1 MTTIPLLLLDFYKCT
16 HAEQLSADMAYLVS
30 YYTARMSRIKGQDY
44 VINFGLQYF
53 CKHYLIDT
61 FNKYFFEL
69 SEDEV
74 MQQYESVLDAT
85 MGEGSYNSDKIRA
98 LHQLGYLPLELAE
111 IPEGTKVPIKVPM
124 IQIKN
129 THPDF
134 AWLTNTIESLMS
146 ATLWHIQVSAN
157 VGYEYRQI
165 VNRWY
170 GMTVDEASVNE
181 ELCVNKAIPSARSR
195 ALGDFSYRGQHSNES
210 AAASSS
216 AFCLSFVNTATVPA
230 QMWLSDFYGA
240 KLGDIKGAISTEHSV
255 MCSNYAIDGDERTLV
270 KRLLT
275 EVYPNHS
282 FSMVSDSY
290 DYWNMV
296 TNILPSLYDEI
307 MNHNGTLLVR
317 GDSGD
322 PIDIICGIERNAYKS
337 FKELKQ
343 AITQDS
349 WLFTPGRHF
358 IFRVADKD
366 YTIIITE
373 DRYDAIP
380 YETSP
385 ENKGTVELLWE
396 TFGGTINSKGY
407 KVLDKHIK
415 VIYGDSITQQR
426 AKEIYRRLK
435 KKGFSAENVVLGVGS
450 FSFMCRQD
458 AGGTLQPYTRDT
470 YGIAVK
476 ATYGELKDGTPLQIF
491 KNPVTDTGN
500 FKKSQKGMCYVCMSE
515 TGEIS
520 YMDEFTS
527 ASLPSTGNLLEPV
540 FRDGKMVREFTLE
553 EIRNR
558 LHDGAF

>member
-1 MTTIPLLLLDFYKCT
+1 MKTIPLLLLDFYKVC
-16 HAEQLSADMAYLVS
+16 HSEQYNPDIAYLVS
-30 YYTARMSRIKGQDY
+30 YYTARMSRIKGQDTL
-44 VINFGLQYF
+44 INFGLQYF
-53 CKHYLIDT
+53 CKHYLIET

-69 SEDEV
+69 SEEEV
-74 MQQYESVLDAT
+74 VNQYETVLDAT
-85 MGEGSYNSDKIRA
+85 LGKGSYNSDKVRT

-111 IPEGTKVPIKVPM
+111 IPEGTRVPIKVPM

-146 ATLWHIQVSAN
+146 TTLWHIQVSAN

-165 VNRWY
+165 VNKWY
-170 GMTVDEASVNE
+170 WHTVDIDSPTE
-181 ELCVNKAIPSARSR
+181 ENKVSAQAR
-195 ALGDFSYRGQHSNES
+195 ALGDFSYRGQHSHES
-210 AAASSS
+210 ASASSS

-230 QMWLSDFYGA
+230 QMWLSEYYGA

-255 MCSNYAIDGDERTLV
+255 MCSNYTVDGNERTLV

-275 EVYPNHS
+275 EIYPNHS

-290 DYWNMV
+290 DYWNML
-296 TNILPSLYDEI
+296 TNIVPSLYDEI
-307 MNHNGTLLVR
+307 MAHNGTLLIR

-322 PIDIICGIERNAYKS
+322 PVDIICGIERTTYKS
-337 FKELKQ
+337 FEDLEH
-343 AITQDS
+343 AIAQDS
-349 WLFTPGRHF
+349 WLFTEGRRF
-358 IFRVADKD
+358 LFRVADKD
-366 YTIIITE
+366 YTITITHDGYTFE
-373 DRYDAIP
+373 P
-380 YETSP
+380 YHTSP
-385 ENKGTVELLWE
+385 ESKGTIELLWE
-396 TFGGTINSKGY
+396 TFGGTINNKGY
-407 KVLDKHIK
+407 KVLDKHVK
-415 VIYGDSITQQR
+415 AIYGDSITQER
-426 AKEIYRRLK
+426 AKEIYRRLE

-458 AGGTLQPYTRDT
+458 DRGVLQPYTRDT

-476 ATYGELKDGTPLQIF
+476 ATYGELKDGTPIEIF

-520 YMDEFTS
+520 YMDGFTS

-540 FRDGKMVREFTLE
+540 FRDGKMVREYTLA